1 MGFLDRR
8 IFKIVSAEAEE
19 LSVKAYVVGGY
30 VRDCILGRK
39 NNDIDIVVDGSGIEL
54 AEKVAETL
62 GVTVSVFKRFGT
74 AMLRY
79 RGVELEFVGAR
90 KESYRE
96 DSRKPIVEDGTLMED
111 RQRRDFTI
119 NAMSFS
125 LQKEDYGELV
135 DPFDGIGDI
144 QRKLIR
150 TPLDP
155 DITYSDDPLRMIRAI
170 RFATQL
176 SFDIYPGSF
185 DAIKRNKHRFSILS
199 KERITEELNKIM
211 MSNNPSRG
219 FYLLDQCGL
228 LEMILP
234 QLTNLKGVETQEGK
248 GHKDKIGRAHV

>member
-1 MGFLDRR
+1 
-8 IFKIVSAEAEE
+8 
-19 LSVKAYVVGGY
+19 
-30 VRDCILGRK
+30 
-39 NNDIDIVVDGSGIEL
+39 
-54 AEKVAETL
+54 
-62 GVTVSVFKRFGT
+62 
-74 AMLRY
+74 MLFR
-79 RGVELEFVGAR
+79 
-90 KESYRE
+90 S
-96 DSRKPIVEDGTLMED
+96 PIVEDGTLMED

-248 GHKDKIGRAHV
+248 GHKDNFSHSLKVLDNVAENSDNLWLRWAALLHDVGKAQTKRFEPKFGWTFHSHDFVGSKMVKGIFMNLKLPLNEKMKYVQKLVQLHLRPISLVEDDVTEIGRAHV